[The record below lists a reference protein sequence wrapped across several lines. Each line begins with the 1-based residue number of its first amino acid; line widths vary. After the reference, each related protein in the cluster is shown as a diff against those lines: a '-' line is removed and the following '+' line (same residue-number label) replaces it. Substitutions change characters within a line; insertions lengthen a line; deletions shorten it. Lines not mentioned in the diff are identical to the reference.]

1 MERLIMIMNKT
12 FSIIF
17 VLLFSAGLI
26 AAQNFSAPLLK
37 KHISFLSSDAL
48 EGRATGSKGADIA
61 AEYIFQELKSFGL
74 LPFRQNFSFKYSPEG
89 QGNSDSIKVQLNGFN
104 IAAFL
109 DNGKKETIII
119 GAHYDHLGFGHDGN
133 SMDPE
138 AKGQIHNGADDN
150 ASGVAGLLELAR
162 YYATNNKVEEV
173 NYYFIA
179 FSGEENGLFG
189 SKSIADFLLNNQP
202 SEKNEIVKFKAPS
215 DCKIMLN
222 LDMIGRVNP
231 EEKKL
236 MIYGSGTAAGLPE
249 ILQSI
254 ELKSYKMIYD
264 SSGVGPSDHASFYFK
279 NIPVLHFF
287 SGQHAEYHKPTD
299 DESLINYAG
308 MIDILDF
315 MRVFCENVQ
324 TKPLTFQATRNN
336 QIQSRN
342 FKVTLGV
349 MPDYTFEGPGLRLD
363 GVSEGKPAKKAGL
376 MRGDIILKMDQTE
389 ILNMKTY
396 MGMLSKYNKGEKVQ
410 LEVKRGE
417 TRIVVSATF

>member
-1 MERLIMIMNKT
+1 MERLMMMKKLNISL
-12 FSIIF
+12 FLF
-17 VLLFSAGLI
+17 LLWGTILN
-26 AAQNFSAPLLK
+26 AQNFSQALLK
-37 KHISFLSSDAL
+37 KHISFLASDAL
-48 EGRATGSKGADIA
+48 EGRGTGTKGAEVA
-61 AEYIFQELKSFGL
+61 AEYIFQELKFLGL
-74 LPFRQNFSFKYSPEG
+74 SPYRQNFSFKFSPDPHG
-89 QGNSDSIKVQLNGFN
+89 GSDSSKISLQGINV
-104 IAAFL
+104 AAFL
-109 DNGKKETIII
+109 DNGKKETIVI
-119 GAHYDHLGFGHDGN
+119 GAHYDHLGLGHDGN

-150 ASGVAGLLELAR
+150 ASGVAAMLELAR
-162 YYATNNKVEEV
+162 YYSQNNLMEEV
-173 NYYFIA
+173 NFYFVA

-189 SKSIADFLLNNQP
+189 SKAFADFLLNDQP
-202 SEKNEIVKFKAPS
+202 SINKIERKFNRPEE
-215 DCKIMLN
+215 CKIMLN
-222 LDMIGRVNP
+222 MDMVGRVNP
-231 EEKKL
+231 SEKKL
-236 MIYGSGTAAGLPE
+236 MIYGIGTAVGLPE
-249 ILQSI
+249 MVQAVD
-254 ELKSYKMIYD
+254 LKNYKVVYD

-287 SGQHAEYHKPTD
+287 SGQHPEYHKPTD
-299 DESLINYAG
+299 DEALINYEG
-308 MIDILDF
+308 MIEILDF
-315 MRVFCENVQ
+315 MRVLCNNIQ

-417 TRIVVSATF
+417 TRIIVSATF

>member
-1 MERLIMIMNKT
+1 MNKT
-12 FSIIF
+12 FFLFIAI
-17 VLLFSAGLI
+17 LFSSGFSS
-26 AAQNFSAPLLK
+26 AQNFSTPLLR

-61 AEYIFQELKSFGL
+61 AEYIYQELKSFGL
-74 LPFRQNFSFKYSPEG
+74 LPFRQNFSFKFSPEG
-89 QGNSDSIKVQLNGFN
+89 PGNTDSIKVQLNGFN
-104 IAAFL
+104 VAAFL
-109 DNGKKETIII
+109 DNGKKETIVI

-150 ASGVAGLLELAR
+150 ASGVAGMLELAR
-162 YYATNNKVEEV
+162 FYANNNKVEEV

-287 SGQHAEYHKPTD
+287 SGQHAQYHKPSD
-299 DESLINYAG
+299 DENLINYSG
-308 MIDILDF
+308 IIDILDYL
-315 MRVFCENVQ
+315 Q
-324 TKPLTFQATRNN
+324 TLNQKIEIKPLLFQATRNN
-336 QIQSRN
+336 QQSRN

-376 MRGDIILKMDQTE
+376 MRGDIILKMDNTD
-389 ILNMKTY
+389 IINMKTY
-396 MGMLSKYNKGEKVQ
+396 MSMLSKYNRAETVR
-410 LEVKRGE
+410 LEVKRGAE
-417 TRIVVSATF
+417 VLIIFATF